1 MGGRLK
7 ELQEEGSDMW
17 YVLHSYSIFHA
28 AIQNLTSKEKID
40 CLDQERNACI
50 WLKLDLQ
57 PQKNS
62 DGGCFYLSTD
72 EEYTWPSVTYEPSAC
87 VSDYHLS

>member
-1 MGGRLK
+1 MMGGRLK

-17 YVLHSYSIFHA
+17 SVQHSYSIFHA

-72 EEYTWPSVTYEPSAC
+72 EEYTWPSVG
-87 VSDYHLS
+87 V